1 MKQWANIGEQKKDGN
16 MGEQKNKYQTEYRSI
31 TIRTTDGSTLNGKV
45 NIAPDERV
53 SDLFVRADKPFIVMV
68 EVSSMNTQGKIRF
81 VNKAH
86 IVWVEPDES

>member
-1 MKQWANIGEQKKDGN
+1 MGEQKK
-16 MGEQKNKYQTEYRSI
+16 KYQTEYRSI

-53 SDLFVRADKPFIVMV
+53 SDLFFRADKPFIVMV

-81 VNKAH
+81 VNKEH
-86 IVWVEPDES
+86 IVWVEPDDS